1 MENKLAKKAQRTEN
15 ESLLLKKMAARFE
28 NLKNKLEK
36 LHSEKTE
43 NQEGGDKKKRH
54 TKKAA
59 ALVLLCGTMLFA
71 SCTMPCPPQIPD
83 DNHHTTNPSQPTEPS
98 KPDPD
103 NPQETGEALSW
114 LKENIYDV
122 KYQSFSSV
130 DKTQITQKTDLA
142 LYNQLT
148 EALNILYSTEEGKS
162 IVKKIPSEKV
172 EIWVADFNN
181 DPTDATGK
189 FRNEPARFS
198 YASSSGTYVVK
209 LNSNSLKNK
218 EWDPDLLPFLFG
230 RYLLA
235 AEHKEVANNHPI
247 SSASREEIDRITVQ
261 NASLDA
267 SGKQLI
273 TELQNLEVEN
283 TGKSLK
289 SVIDNGTYNSSLF
302 GNFYSLK
309 DLVSYRDYS
318 NKYGKDTVQQMA
330 FEDYL
335 DYPAGN
341 FQLENPAAANMTD
354 AIYSY
359 PSNPSVNYAQSVGK
373 LNNRPSNGQ
382 AYSERI
388 PYVFYEEADDRLN
401 AADEIVKISSISS
414 YNASTNTLIYSQ
426 RGGNSY

>member
-71 SCTMPCPPQIPD
+71 SCTMPCSPEIPD
-83 DNHHTTNPSQPTEPS
+83 NGHHTPSEPAQPS

-103 NPQETGEALSW
+103 KPQETSAALSW
-114 LKENIYDV
+114 LKANIYDV
-122 KYQSFSSV
+122 QYQSFSSV
-130 DKTQITQKTDLA
+130 DKTQITQKTDSA

-148 EALNILYSTEEGKS
+148 QALDILYSTEEGKS

-172 EIWVADFNN
+172 EIWVTDFNN

-235 AEHKEVANNHPI
+235 AEHKEIANNHPI
-247 SSASREEIDRITVQ
+247 SSASREEINRITVQ

-289 SVIDNGTYNSSLF
+289 SVINNGTYNSSLF

-309 DLVSYRDYS
+309 DLISYRDYS
-318 NKYGKDTVQQMA
+318 DKHGKDTAQKMA

-335 DYPAGN
+335 AYPAGN

-359 PSNPSVNYAQSVGK
+359 LANPSVNYVQSVGK
-373 LNNRPSNGQ
+373 LNNRPSDGQ
-382 AYSERI
+382 AYSSERI

-401 AADEIVKISSISS
+401 AADEVVKLSSDLF